1 MTTEATVSR
10 RSGYS
15 RASVMETLNARRFSA
30 ALREDGRLG
39 WGVEQDDDS
48 RIARR
53 LAQVKQETDV
63 QDPEPGVVSY
73 GLRAP
78 SGAVPLGAEEA
89 QSAGGAI

>member
-15 RASVMETLNARRFSA
+15 RASVMATLNARRFSA

-39 WGVEQDDDS
+39 FRASDRE
-48 RIARR
+48 
-53 LAQVKQETDV
+53 DV
-63 QDPEPGVVSY
+63 QDGEPGVVSY

-78 SGAVPLGAEEA
+78 SSAVPVGAEV
-89 QSAGGAI
+89 SI